1 MILSVV
7 IFHTF
12 ELCAVLVMD
21 NAYIYIIKLTLMDG
35 WFVYSSKPREQKLII
50 LKAVTWKFSS
60 KKSCSKNI
68 AKLTRK
74 RLCQSACP
82 LKNRLWLGFFLVN
95 SYKCLEKLFYTTP
108 AKS

>member
-21 NAYIYIIKLTLMDG
+21 NAYIYIIKLTLMDE

-50 LKAVTWKFSS
+50 LKVVTWKFSS

-68 AKLTRK
+68 AKLMRK
-74 RLCQSACP
+74 HFCQSACP

-95 SYKCLEKLFYTTP
+95 SCKFLEKLFYTTS